1 MELTSRRESILRT
14 IVSEYV
20 ATGAPVA
27 SKTISL
33 TDVRVSPATI
43 RNDVT
48 TLEEEGYVTRPHA
61 SAGAVPTDRAYR
73 LYVESISRDVQLP
86 LADQLLI
93 AGICHDAA
101 EELDKRLRLIATLL
115 AHFVHNAALVTQPKA
130 TRACL
135 KNMHIVSLQDTLA
148 LLILVLC
155 EPAVVRQRTLT
166 LPNPM
171 TQDELTEMSN
181 RLGARLAGKTVD
193 EVSAE
198 VEKAGSEKEVVR
210 QIADMMR
217 AEDRPE
223 LGRAYLEGLHLVL
236 SQPEFAKSPRT
247 LTLLRLMEREDWLE
261 TALGH
266 EAIDDAAR
274 VRVIIGQEN
283 REEALQ
289 DLSLVIGNYGLAGRS
304 RGVIGVVGPKR
315 MDYTRAISS
324 VNYLATLLSETLGE
338 YARQEGI
345 ER

>member
-1 MELTSRRESILRT
+1 MSLTPRRQNILRT

-20 ATGAPVA
+20 ATGTPVA

-33 TDVRVSPATI
+33 SDVRMSPATI

-48 TLEEEGYVTRPHA
+48 SLEEDGYVTRPHT

-73 LYVESISRDVQLP
+73 FLVESIDHDVQLP
-86 LADQLLI
+86 LTDQLLI
-93 AGICHDAA
+93 AGVCHDGA
-101 EELDKRLRLIATLL
+101 EEPDKRLRLIATLL

-130 TRACL
+130 PRATL
-135 KNMHIVSLQDTLA
+135 RHLHIVSLQDSLA

-155 EPAVVRQRTLT
+155 EPAVVRQRTIA
-166 LPNPM
+166 LPVPL
-171 TQDELTEMSN
+171 TQDELTKLSN
-181 RLGARLAGKTVD
+181 RLGAKLSGMTFD
-193 EVSAE
+193 EVLAE
-198 VEKAGSEKEVVR
+198 VDVADTERELVR
-210 QIADMMR
+210 AIADMMR

-247 LTLLRLMEREDWLE
+247 LTLLRLIERDDWLE
-261 TALGH
+261 TALGP
-266 EAIDDAAR
+266 DAAEAG

-283 REEALQ
+283 RDEALQ
-289 DLSLVIGNYGLAGRS
+289 DLSLVIGNYGLFGRS

-324 VNYLATLLSETLGE
+324 VNYLASLLSESLNDP
-338 YARQEGI
+338 AR
-345 ER
+345 

>member
-1 MELTSRRESILRT
+1 MLMELTSRRERILRT

-20 ATGAPVA
+20 ATGIPVA
-27 SKTISL
+27 SKIVSL

-48 TLEEEGYVTRPHA
+48 SLEEEGYVTRPHA

-73 LYVESISRDVQLP
+73 FYVESIGRDVQLP

-93 AGICHDAA
+93 AGVCHDAG
-101 EELDKRLRLIATLL
+101 EELDRRLRLIATLL

-130 TRACL
+130 TRASL
-135 KNMHIVSLQDTLA
+135 RHLHIVSLQDTLA

-155 EPAVVRQRTLT
+155 EPAVVRQRTIP
-166 LPNPM
+166 LPTPS
-171 TQDELTEMSN
+171 TQDELAELSN
-181 RLGARLAGKTVD
+181 RLGARFAGMTVD

-198 VEKAGSEKEVVR
+198 ADNAGDDRELVM
-210 QIADMMR
+210 QIVDMMR

-247 LTLLRLMEREDWLE
+247 LTLLRMIERDDWLE
-261 TALGH
+261 TALGPD
-266 EAIDDAAR
+266 AIEEG

-283 REEALQ
+283 RDEAMQ
-289 DLSLVIGNYGLAGRS
+289 DLSLVIGNYGLSGRS

-324 VNYLATLLSETLGE
+324 VNYLASLLSESLGDSVH
-338 YARQEGI
+338 
-345 ER
+345 

>member
-1 MELTSRRESILRT
+1 MELTGRRESILRT

-20 ATGAPVA
+20 ATGTPVA

-48 TLEEEGYVTRPHA
+48 SLEEDGFVTRPHA

-73 LYVESISRDVQLP
+73 FFVESIGRDTQLP
-86 LADQLLI
+86 MADQLLI
-93 AGICHDAA
+93 AGVCHDAA
-101 EELDKRLRLIATLL
+101 DELDKRLRLIATLL

-130 TRACL
+130 TRATL
-135 KNMHIVSLQDTLA
+135 RNLHIVSLQETLA

-155 EPAVVRQRTLT
+155 EPAVVRQRTIS
-166 LPNPM
+166 LPAPM
-171 TQDELTEMSN
+171 TQDELTEVSN
-181 RLGARLAGKTVD
+181 RLGARLAGQTVD
-193 EVSAE
+193 EVTAE
-198 VEKAGSEKEVVR
+198 AEHAGSEREMLR
-210 QIADMMR
+210 QIVDMMR
-217 AEDRPE
+217 AEERPE

-247 LTLLRLMEREDWLE
+247 LTLLRVMEREDWLE

-266 EAIDDAAR
+266 DALEEG

-289 DLSLVIGNYGLAGRS
+289 DLSLVIGNYGMSGRS

-315 MDYTRAISS
+315 MDYSRAISS
-324 VNYLATLLSETLGE
+324 VNYLATLLSESLGE
-338 YARQEGI
+338 HARQEGS